1 MWRFLKVGLD
11 GGLIAFRFVLFATLE
26 VDLLLWPPEFEHS
39 LRAPTQNSSF
49 QHSSSSKAIGNFVM
63 SSQDTS
69 WTDMDYFLRYFSCKF
84 WENNLNETYG
94 SPQIVVSDVFSFITS
109 IAR

>member
-1 MWRFLKVGLD
+1 LQTENLGLPKGGGTMWRFLKVGLD

-49 QHSSSSKAIGNFVM
+49 QHSSSSKAIGNFVRFV
-63 SSQDTS
+63 TRYI
-69 WTDMDYFLRYFSCKF
+69 MD
-84 WENNLNETYG
+84 
-94 SPQIVVSDVFSFITS
+94 
-109 IAR
+109 